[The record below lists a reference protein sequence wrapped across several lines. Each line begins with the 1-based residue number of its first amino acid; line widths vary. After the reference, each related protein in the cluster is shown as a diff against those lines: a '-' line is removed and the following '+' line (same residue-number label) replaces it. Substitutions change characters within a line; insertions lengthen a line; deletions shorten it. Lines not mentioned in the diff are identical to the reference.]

1 MLRSPYCTALHK
13 CCYIDVHSTQNG
25 NGCSPD
31 RCICRSICHACL
43 QRILICCFCRSPP
56 TASHPSNC
64 HCLTFFK
71 QNCRC
76 IGRAALQAPPLAVF
90 EEQVV
95 ALPVIFTRDWTIMCR
110 GGVLKTKR
118 GPKEPYLTRHLE
130 PRMKTQTYGIC
141 KKLRFVQRRHER
153 EVTGS
158 PNLLD
163 I

>member
-1 MLRSPYCTALHK
+1 MLRSPYYTALHK

-95 ALPVIFTRDWTIMCR
+95 ALPIIFTRDWTMKGR
-110 GGVLKTKR
+110 GSEDEERSQGTLIDSTFRTNVT
-118 GPKEPYLTRHLE
+118 
-130 PRMKTQTYGIC
+130 PRKKTQTYGIGMQ
-141 KKLRFVQRRHER
+141 KITVRP
-153 EVTGS
+153 TA
-158 PNLLD
+158 
-163 I
+163 